1 MICECD
7 TKIMVYKIIPIKLR
21 KFTVFKIVE
30 KFKFDKMQCGLMF
43 GETLH
48 TVRMVQ
54 IGDTENVYLVTKGQ
68 GEMILLTE
76 KNLDQS
82 ATTQTVTIAK
92 FIGKNT
98 VVGDNMPA

>member
-1 MICECD
+1 
-7 TKIMVYKIIPIKLR
+7 
-21 KFTVFKIVE
+21 
-30 KFKFDKMQCGLMF
+30 MQCGLMF

-54 IGDTENVYLVTKGQ
+54 IGDTENAYLVTKGQ

-98 VVGDNMPA
+98 VVRDNIPA

>member
-1 MICECD
+1 
-7 TKIMVYKIIPIKLR
+7 
-21 KFTVFKIVE
+21 
-30 KFKFDKMQCGLMF
+30 MQCGLMF

-54 IGDTENVYLVTKGQ
+54 IGDTENAYLVTKGQ

-82 ATTQTVTIAK
+82 ATT
-92 FIGKNT
+92 
-98 VVGDNMPA
+98 